1 MFHILYTSDV
11 KGEIYVIFSV
21 YRSGL
26 FKFLKP
32 SNTYFCFKF
41 YFLSI
46 LLYLT
51 FNKYNIFN
59 CIYYYFD
66 PFAYKK

>member
-1 MFHILYTSDV
+1 M
-11 KGEIYVIFSV
+11 IFSV
-21 YRSGL
+21 YRSDL

-32 SNTYFCFKF
+32 SNTYFCLKF

-51 FNKYNIFN
+51 FNKYNIFL
-59 CIYYYFD
+59 IVFIIILVHLHIR
-66 PFAYKK
+66 KK